1 MTDPGEGPPTSWLAA
16 SDPDPFP
23 APDALPPAADVVVI
37 GGGLMGVSAAYW
49 LARRGGSVLLLEARR
64 LAWGAS
70 GRNAGIHLA
79 GLQAMEDDTVLRKV
93 IGEEGFDP
101 GYRRTGHLSLATSA
115 GVWEQFRAEVAR
127 RPATATPLHALDR
140 AACADLLRMRIAPHF
155 AGGRWMPDGHVI
167 QPARLVHGLAAAA
180 QRYGVRIAT
189 RTRALRV
196 VAGRRAGMRVRT
208 TRGTVEAGQVVYACN
223 AEVTRFCPTLARFIR
238 PVRGQVL
245 ATAPLPALFGPG
257 MATDFGSVYWRQASD
272 GSIVIGGCRSA
283 SASDDADER
292 LDLPVQRAL
301 ENFLPA
307 AFPGFPR
314 IEVRRRWAGVMDQ
327 TADGRPV
334 IGAVP
339 WAQRQWVIAGFGG
352 HGMPPGIAAGAG
364 LAEAM
369 DTGCRTGP
377 APAFDP
383 ARAVPG
389 MERQAE
395 PGMEGQR

>member
-1 MTDPGEGPPTSWLAA
+1 MTNPGEGPPTSWLAA

-23 APDALPPAADVVVI
+23 APDALPPGADVVVV

-49 LARRGGSVLLLEARR
+49 IARRGGSVLLLEARR

-93 IGEEGFDP
+93 IAEEGFDP
-101 GYRRTGHLSLATSA
+101 GYRRTGHLALAASPE
-115 GVWEQFRAEVAR
+115 VWEQFRAEVAR
-127 RPATATPLHALDR
+127 RPATASPLHALDR
-140 AACADLLRMRIAPHF
+140 AACAGLLRMPVAGHF
-155 AGGRWMPDGHVI
+155 AGGRWMPDGHVV

-180 QRYGVRIAT
+180 RRHGARIGT
-189 RTRALRV
+189 RTRVLRV
-196 VAGRRAGMRVRT
+196 VAGHDAALRVRT
-208 TRGTVEAGQVVYACN
+208 TRGTVRAAQVVYACH
-223 AEVTRFCPTLARFIR
+223 AEVARFCPTLAGFIR

-245 ATAPLPALFGPG
+245 ATAPLPPLFAPG
-257 MATDFGSVYWRQASD
+257 MAVDFGSVYWRQAPD
-272 GSIVIGGCRSA
+272 GSIVIGGCRAA
-283 SASDDADER
+283 STSDDVDER
-292 LDLPVQRAL
+292 LDPPVQRAL
-301 ENFLPA
+301 ETFLPT

-314 IEVRRRWAGVMDQ
+314 FEVRRRWAGVMDQ
-327 TADGRPV
+327 TADGRPL

-352 HGMPPGIAAGAG
+352 HGLPPGIAAGAG

-369 DTGCRTGP
+369 DTGRRSGP
-377 APAFDP
+377 VPACDP

-389 MERQAE
+389 ME
-395 PGMEGQR
+395 GQR